1 MQILRNRAFTD
12 AVILFALF
20 VVGYLFFS
28 YVEAFEQIV
37 EFVEIHEDW
46 ELDEGITSLTLIG
59 IAGFV
64 YAVRRNHE
72 ARAELKKR
80 KAAEANGRWLAQN
93 DTLTKLPNR
102 RFLNSFLQ
110 KFDNGQSDG
119 KNTARYAVYSI
130 DLDGFKQV
138 NDLHGH
144 AGGDALLQKVADR
157 LTKAAPDDL
166 IMRLGGDEFL
176 VIADA
181 AKDQDLPGLGKSL
194 SDAVR
199 KPMTID
205 GIHAEVGASVGY
217 VIYPDQVSTLEDA
230 VRSADIAMYAAKNN
244 PSNSVMSF
252 SDSMGEE
259 AASRAILER
268 SLRVAVRNN
277 DIVPYYQP
285 LIDFE
290 TDKVYGFEVLARWIT
305 HDGKLIEPTTF
316 IPLAEQ
322 IGVITELSDKLLN
335 QACED
340 ASKWPDDVMLSF
352 NLSPTQLSDR
362 LIGLRIIS
370 ILAEKGFLPSRLEIE
385 ITESAMVQDVDSALA
400 VLGDLQSA
408 GIHTALDDFGTGYS
422 SLSQIAR
429 FNFDR
434 IKIDRS
440 FISEFE
446 LNEKQH
452 NIVKAIIALG
462 EGLDISTTA
471 EGVETDSQLA
481 ELKALGCACGQGHLL
496 GRPMPARQVATFI
509 AGDNDDRS
517 GHGNP
522 GLVRSA
528 V

>member
-1 MQILRNRAFTD
+1 MPIFKNRAFTD
-12 AVILFALF
+12 AIILFVLF
-20 VVGYLFFS
+20 VVGYFFFS
-28 YVEAFEQIV
+28 HIEAFEAIV
-37 EFVEIHEDW
+37 YFADIYEEW
-46 ELDEGITSLTLIG
+46 ELDEAITSLTLIG
-59 IAGFV
+59 IAGFI
-64 YAVRRNHE
+64 YAVRRNYE
-72 ARAELKKR
+72 ARIELKKR
-80 KAAEANGRWLAQN
+80 KAAESNGRWLAQN
-93 DTLTKLPNR
+93 DPLTKLPNR
-102 RFLNSFLQ
+102 RFLNNFLQ
-110 KFDNGQSDG
+110 KFDDNHSLDKG
-119 KNTARYAVYSI
+119 TIRYAIYSI

-157 LTKAAPDDL
+157 LAKTVPDDL
-166 IMRLGGDEFL
+166 IIRLGGDEFL
-176 VIADA
+176 AIVDA
-181 AKDQDLPGLGKSL
+181 TKTQDVHRLGLSL
-194 SDAVR
+194 FDAVR
-199 KPMTID
+199 KPMKID
-205 GIHAEVGASVGY
+205 SIHAEVGASIGY
-217 VIYPDQVSTLEDA
+217 VVYPDQVATLENA
-230 VRSADIAMYAAKNN
+230 VRSADIAMYAAKKNA
-244 PSNSVMSF
+244 SRSVVPF
-252 SDSMGEE
+252 SHGMGEE
-259 AASRAILER
+259 AASRARLEHA
-268 SLRVAVRNN
+268 LRLAVRND

-305 HDGKLIEPTTF
+305 QDGKLIEPTIF

-340 ASKWPDDVMLSF
+340 AAKWPSDLMLSF
-352 NLSPTQLSDR
+352 NLSPTQLADR

-370 ILAEKGFLPSRLEIE
+370 ILADKGFLPSRLEIE
-385 ITESAMVQDVDSALA
+385 ITESAMVHDVDSALA

-422 SLSQIAR
+422 SLSQIAK
-429 FNFDR
+429 FNFNR

-462 EGLDISTTA
+462 AGLDISTTA

-481 ELKALGCACGQGHLL
+481 ALKALGCACGQGHLL

-509 AGDNDDRS
+509 AGDGDGFAQTGRQA
-517 GHGNP
+517 G
-522 GLVRSA
+522 
-528 V
+528 